1 MKKKILGLLSLASLI
16 PLTSCFFFDFIE
28 KPTEKDDINTGKAYT
43 EYKTPRYTS
52 DFKSD
57 NLNKDLLGLGYG
69 QRYLPSTGDVKLLV
83 IPIAMQ
89 DDSFSSNELALIRN
103 GFFGKSSETGWESVS
118 SFYEKSS
125 YGKLHITGEVAPVCT
140 LKATTS
146 MAESTAKAYDKKNM
160 TYTDVILS
168 SALSALGDSI
178 DLTQYDND
186 NDGYIDGVWMV
197 YSPRYSSNSDFY
209 WAYTTW
215 ADDDKTY
222 QGMKACCY
230 AWASV
235 DFLTRQDY
243 STLLSS
249 SSSADAHTF
258 IHETGHMLGLDDYYS
273 YDYDYSTRTR
283 TGNADT
289 PVGGV
294 DMMDF
299 NIGDHDAYSKYFLGW
314 LKPTVLTQEYLS
326 ANDYKLTLN
335 SQNESGEAFLLPTY
349 KDGSI
354 NYNGTP
360 FDEYLLIEYYTPTGL
375 NYQDS
380 LKPYENNLSTYSQSG
395 ILVYHINATVGKLL
409 PDSNSSIIWDGCAYD
424 KLPSYSSNWGYTFL
438 YSLIYNNTASRGY
451 DTNLKDEGMS
461 YYRGRL
467 ISLLPATGKRING
480 QKTGYSTN
488 SSLYKKGT
496 EFGKEVYDEFRFDDG
511 TKSQYTFKVESTSD
525 KNCTLKFGDNI

>member
-1 MKKKILGLLSLASLI
+1 MPSNG
-16 PLTSCFFFDFIE
+16 E
-28 KPTEKDDINTGKAYT
+28 IN
-43 EYKTPRYTS
+43 
-52 DFKSD
+52 
-57 NLNKDLLGLGYG
+57 
-69 QRYLPSTGDVKLLV
+69 VLV
-83 IPIAMQ
+83 IPVVVSDYKSNATEKVRTDLEKAM
-89 DDSFSSNELALIRN
+89 
-103 GFFGKSSETGWESVS
+103 FGKSEDTGWESLS
-118 SFYEKSS
+118 SYYEKSS
-125 YGKLHITGEVAPVCT
+125 HGALKINGKVTDWYNPNL
-140 LKATTS
+140 TS
-146 MAESTAKAYDKKNM
+146 AQMVKKNNNDD
-160 TYTDVILS
+160 YTDKLLS
-168 SALSALGDSI
+168 DAVSWYKSKYND
-178 DLTQYDND
+178 DCTQYDN
-186 NDGYIDGVWMV
+186 NKDGYIDGVFLI
-197 YSPRYSSNSDFY
+197 YSAYDFATGEELGKTLDENLF
-209 WAYTTW
+209 WAYTTMDYN
-215 ADDDKTY
+215 AESNLKSPNGGY
-222 QGMKACCY
+222 Y
-230 AWASV
+230 FWASY
-235 DFLTRQDY
+235 DFLYEGYGTDKVD
-243 STLLSS
+243 S
-249 SSSADAHTF
+249 HTF
-258 IHETGHMLGLDDYYS
+258 VHETGHMLSLTDYYS
-273 YDYDYSTRTR
+273 YTTKDKNGYNIYS
-283 TGNADT
+283 
-289 PVGGV
+289 PMGGV

>member
-1 MKKKILGLLSLASLI
+1 
-16 PLTSCFFFDFIE
+16 
-28 KPTEKDDINTGKAYT
+28 
-43 EYKTPRYTS
+43 
-52 DFKSD
+52 
-57 NLNKDLLGLGYG
+57 
-69 QRYLPSTGDVKLLV
+69 
-83 IPIAMQ
+83 
-89 DDSFSSNELALIRN
+89 
-103 GFFGKSSETGWESVS
+103 
-118 SFYEKSS
+118 
-125 YGKLHITGEVAPVCT
+125 
-140 LKATTS
+140 
-146 MAESTAKAYDKKNM
+146 
-160 TYTDVILS
+160 
-168 SALSALGDSI
+168 
-178 DLTQYDND
+178 
-186 NDGYIDGVWMV
+186 
-197 YSPRYSSNSDFY
+197 
-209 WAYTTW
+209 
-215 ADDDKTY
+215 
-222 QGMKACCY
+222 
-230 AWASV
+230 
-235 DFLTRQDY
+235 
-243 STLLSS
+243 
-249 SSSADAHTF
+249 
-258 IHETGHMLGLDDYYS
+258 
-273 YDYDYSTRTR
+273 
-283 TGNADT
+283 
-289 PVGGV
+289 
-294 DMMDF
+294 MDF

-349 KDGSI
+349 KDGSV

-375 NYQDS
+375 NYHDS